1 MKDPE
6 VRTLLFDPTAE
17 NVDDA
22 YNSLDN
28 SEWHLNFAVVVA
40 LFLVFEMY
48 DLYLEYLFLVSG
60 LTQKY
65 QKGHLVC

>member
-6 VRTLLFDPTAE
+6 VRTLLFDPTTE

-22 YNSLDN
+22 YYSLDN
-28 SEWHLNFAVVVA
+28 REWHLNFAVVVA